1 LEKMREI
8 IETGKSTSIV
18 IAKFMKQKNLQL
30 EDFKFEV
37 INEGTK
43 GFLGLFGS
51 KPTTVKFTLPDI
63 TNRVK
68 QYAEELLR
76 LMTIDN
82 CGVKVTKKKD
92 RYLVALES
100 SENAGF
106 IIGKDGKMIDSF
118 QSLLNQM
125 LNKQEKQKL
134 KIDVDIENYRNR
146 RKQSLLAKI
155 KTISNKVKKNGKSI
169 TMEPLTATDRKTVH
183 RFIEKNSSL
192 KTMSVGSGREKRVVI
207 LPAAKK

>member
-1 LEKMREI
+1 MREI
-8 IETGKSTSIV
+8 IKIGKSTSTV
-18 IAKFMKQKNLQL
+18 IAHFMKQNNLQL

-37 INEGTK
+37 IDEGAK

-51 KPTTVKFTLPDI
+51 KPTTVKFILPDI
-63 TNRVK
+63 TEKIK
-68 QYAEELLR
+68 QYAEEMLR
-76 LMTIDN
+76 LMTIDS

-92 RYLVALES
+92 KYFVTLES

-106 IIGKDGKMIDSF
+106 IIGKDGKMLDSF

-125 LNKQEKQKL
+125 INKQEKQKL
-134 KIDVDIENYRNR
+134 KINVDIENYRNR
-146 RKQSLLAKI
+146 RKQSLLAKV
-155 KTISNKVKKNGKSI
+155 KTISGKVKKNGKSI

-183 RFIEKNSSL
+183 QFIEKNSSL
-192 KTMSVGSGREKRVVI
+192 KTMSVGGGREKRVVI